1 MESKVLAVALELVVP
16 VVLVELVV
24 MLQSH
29 WADVA
34 EAEVQVE
41 LVVVLQSHLAVAEE
55 DLAVVLVLLDVPV
68 VLVDVVADQVEAV
81 PTQVSESKLDWVSV
95 WVDVADQVDTGT
107 QSWTIVESRSSSSH
121 DPEHS

>member
-1 MESKVLAVALELVVP
+1 MESKALQVALELVVP
-16 VVLVELVV
+16 LELVEQEVVLPIHL
-24 MLQSH
+24 
-29 WADVA
+29 ADVA
-34 EAEVQVE
+34 EVEVQVE

-55 DLAVVLVLLDVPV
+55 DPEVVLVLLDVLV

-107 QSWTIVESRSSSSH
+107 QPWTVG
-121 DPEHS
+121 